1 MLQKYQALKQ
11 AHAALCENAR
21 DPFGV
26 TFDAI
31 ASPTE
36 ARLDGRLVTLFGS
49 NNYLGL
55 TLDPDCK
62 RQAAEAVEAE
72 GTGTSGSR
80 IANGTYSA
88 HTALESQIARFVGK
102 REAMLFTTGYQANL
116 GMLSALAGRD
126 DDLLLDA
133 DGHASIYDGA
143 RLSAAQVTR
152 FRHNDPDD
160 LYRRLKL
167 LSGRPGQKLIVV
179 EGIYSMLGDLAPLRE
194 IAAVKRETGAYLLVD
209 EAHSLGVLGEHGR
222 GLAELAGVEA
232 DVDYVVGT
240 FSKSLGSIGG
250 FCAADD
256 PDFGLLRLAS
266 RAYMFT
272 ASLPPSIV
280 ASVSR
285 ALSLI
290 ESKPELRAAL
300 LAHAGRLH
308 EGLAAAGFSLGAPA
322 SPVVSIRMP
331 DPASA
336 GLFWNRL
343 LDAGFYVNL
352 ALPPATP
359 SSQSLLRMS
368 VTAVHTPAQI
378 DSVIAGA
385 TAIGRELGVIPDAR
399 SGMRHAAE

>member
-11 AHAALCENAR
+11 ARAALLQDGIR
-21 DPFGV
+21 DPFAV
-26 TFDAI
+26 TFDSI
-31 ASPTE
+31 ISPTE
-36 ARLDGRLVTLFGS
+36 ARLDGQVVTLFGS

-55 TLDPDCK
+55 TLDPSC
-62 RQAAEAVEAE
+62 QQYAAEALARE

-88 HTALESQIARFVGK
+88 HTALEAQIARYLG
-102 REAMLFTTGYQANL
+102 RRDAMLFTTGYQANL

-143 RLSAAQVTR
+143 RLCAAQVTR

-160 LYRRLKL
+160 LYRRLKH

-179 EGIYSMLGDLAPLRE
+179 EGIYSMLGDVAPLRE

-209 EAHSLGVLGEHGR
+209 EAHSLGVLGAHGR

-232 DVDYVVGT
+232 DVDYVLGT

-256 PDFGLLRLAS
+256 PDFGLLRVAS

-272 ASLPPSIV
+272 ASLPPAIV

-285 ALSLI
+285 ALCVI
-290 ESKPELRAAL
+290 EERPALRGVLRDHAARL
-300 LAHAGRLH
+300 HAGLIK
-308 EGLAAAGFSLGAPA
+308 AGFALGAEAA
-322 SPVVSIRMP
+322 SPIVSIRMP
-331 DPASA
+331 DPGTA
-336 GLFWNRL
+336 GLFWNRM

-368 VTAVHTPAQI
+368 VTAAHTSAQI
-378 DSVIAGA
+378 DAVVSGAAAIARDFGS
-385 TAIGRELGVIPDAR
+385 LQQ
-399 SGMRHAAE
+399 AAE

>member
-11 AHAALCENAR
+11 TRTALLRNGIR
-21 DPFGV
+21 DPFAV
-26 TFDAI
+26 TFDSI
-31 ASPTE
+31 ISPTE
-36 ARLDGRLVTLFGS
+36 ATLDGHVVTLFGS

-55 TLDPDCK
+55 TLDPSCK
-62 RQAAEAVEAE
+62 QAAALALATD

-88 HTALESQIARFVGK
+88 HTALEAQIARYLGK
-102 REAMLFTTGYQANL
+102 RDAMLFTTGYQANL

-143 RLSAAQVTR
+143 RLCAAQVTR

-160 LYRRLKL
+160 LYRRLKH

-232 DVDYVVGT
+232 DVDYVLGT

-256 PDFGLLRLAS
+256 PDFGLLRVAS

-285 ALSLI
+285 ALCVI
-290 ESKPELRAAL
+290 EERPELRASLRDYAARL
-300 LAHAGRLH
+300 HAGLS
-308 EGLAAAGFSLGAPA
+308 AAGFSLGAEAA
-322 SPVVSIRMP
+322 SPIVSIRMP
-331 DPASA
+331 DPVIA
-336 GLFWNRL
+336 GQFWNRM

-368 VTAVHTPAQI
+368 VTAAHRPAQI
-378 DSVIAGA
+378 DAVVAGA
-385 TAIGRELGVIPDAR
+385 AAIAQDIGL
-399 SGMRHAAE
+399 MKFRHAAE

>member
-11 AHAALCENAR
+11 TRAALLQGGIR
-21 DPFGV
+21 DPFAV
-26 TFDAI
+26 MFDAVI
-31 ASPTE
+31 SPTQ
-36 ARLDGRLVTLFGS
+36 ARLGDQTVTLFGS

-55 TLDPDCK
+55 TLDPSCK
-62 RQAAEAVEAE
+62 QHAADALASN

-88 HTALESQIARFVGK
+88 HSALEAQIARYLGR

-143 RLSAAQVTR
+143 RLCSAQVTR

-160 LYRRLKL
+160 LYRRLKH
-167 LSGRPGQKLIVV
+167 LSARPGQKLIVV
-179 EGIYSMLGDLAPLRE
+179 EGIYSILGDLAPLRE

-209 EAHSLGVLGEHGR
+209 EAHSLGVLGAHGR

-232 DVDYVVGT
+232 DVDYVLGT

-256 PDFGLLRLAS
+256 PDFGLLRVAS

-285 ALSLI
+285 ALCVL
-290 ESKPELRAAL
+290 EERPELRAL
-300 LAHAGRLH
+300 LQDYAARLHAGLI
-308 EGLAAAGFSLGAPA
+308 AAGFSLGAEAA
-322 SPVVSIRMP
+322 SPIVSVRMP
-331 DPASA
+331 DPVTA
-336 GLFWNRL
+336 GQFWNRM

-368 VTAVHTPAQI
+368 VTAAHTPAQI
-378 DSVIAGA
+378 DAVIAGA
-385 TAIGRELGVIPDAR
+385 AR
-399 SGMRHAAE
+399 IARDLQI